1 YLKYFF
7 SIYPFSACYCHPS
20 SFLLSLDTKIPT
32 KSNYNPNST
41 PSFLFYFLQVTVPPH
56 RTYSSSLISFTCD
69 HTHTTT
75 TAASPFHTAS
85 SSARHRRL
93 LLFSG
98 VQEPLPC
105 PGHAAAGAGQG
116 QAAAEAQAA
125 QAQAQAAQAGAGAE
139 HALGAGARPDGRP
152 VRHGAPR
159 PLVLRHRLLAGLRV
173 LPPVPFA
180 AAAGGARASEVVAAA
195 HAAHRAA
202 PLTQQPQQGDE
213 EGGAAGAAMAAEEVE
228 GDDDDDDG
236 GGGVH
241 HVWYIRTVGL
251 DERAI
256 AAITALVYDAK
267 KTGGGIGLAGGG
279 GGGGGGSCAVCLT
292 EFRDGETLRLL
303 PRCRHAFHRGC
314 IDTWLRAHVNC
325 PLCRAPVQI
334 SDKSAAAAA
343 AAAANAAPG
352 AAVPGG
358 APAPNPRNAAAA
370 EADRGE
376 LQGSPERG
384 VRRAASMV
392 TLPRRPWPEVS
403 LRSPASNSGRM
414 GEMGLAKIARL
425 MKFSEVLEM
434 AGIGATRSVSFGGH
448 GRSGQSAAAGAGNN
462 ADEISR

>member
-1 YLKYFF
+1 MPPPEPDKDKPLPK
-7 SIYPFSACYCHPS
+7 PKPPKPKPKPPKPEPEPNTRSASAPERDQTAAPYG
-20 SFLLSLDTKIPT
+20 
-32 KSNYNPNST
+32 
-41 PSFLFYFLQVTVPPH
+41 TVPPDPFSCA
-56 RTYSSSLISFTCD
+56 TDC
-69 HTHTTT
+69 
-75 TAASPFHTAS
+75 SPDCVFYH
-85 SSARHRRL
+85 L
-93 LLFSG
+93 
-98 VQEPLPC
+98 C
-105 PGHAAAGAGQG
+105 PSPPPPVAP
-116 QAAAEAQAA
+116 AAE
-125 QAQAQAAQAGAGAE
+125 G
-139 HALGAGARPDGRP
+139 
-152 VRHGAPR
+152 GAPVHLR
-159 PLVLRHRLLAGLRV
+159 SSRLPTPLIALSASLLGVSVVLLVALLVCRLMRGRGRRGRRRRGGRNALA
-173 LPPVPFA
+173 PQ
-180 AAAGGARASEVVAAA
+180 E
-195 HAAHRAA
+195 A

-334 SDKSAAAAA
+334 SD
-343 AAAANAAPG
+343 N
-352 AAVPGG
+352 
-358 APAPNPRNAAAA
+358 
-370 EADRGE
+370 
-376 LQGSPERG
+376 
-384 VRRAASMV
+384 
-392 TLPRRPWPEVS
+392 
-403 LRSPASNSGRM
+403 GRM

-448 GRSGQSAAAGAGNN
+448 GRSGQSAAAAAGNN

>member
-1 YLKYFF
+1 MPPPEPDKDKPLPK
-7 SIYPFSACYCHPS
+7 PKPPKPKPKPPKPEPEPNTRSAPERDQTAAPYG
-20 SFLLSLDTKIPT
+20 
-32 KSNYNPNST
+32 
-41 PSFLFYFLQVTVPPH
+41 TVPPDPLSCA
-56 RTYSSSLISFTCD
+56 TDC
-69 HTHTTT
+69 
-75 TAASPFHTAS
+75 SPDCVFYH
-85 SSARHRRL
+85 L
-93 LLFSG
+93 
-98 VQEPLPC
+98 C
-105 PGHAAAGAGQG
+105 PS
-116 QAAAEAQAA
+116 
-125 QAQAQAAQAGAGAE
+125 
-139 HALGAGARPDGRP
+139 PP
-152 VRHGAPR
+152 
-159 PLVLRHRLLAGLRV
+159 
-173 LPPVPFA
+173 PPVAPVHLRSSRLPTPLIA
-180 AAAGGARASEVVAAA
+180 LSASLLGVSVVLLVALLVCRLMRGRGRRGRRRRGGRNALAPQE
-195 HAAHRAA
+195 A

-267 KTGGGIGLAGGG
+267 
-279 GGGGGGSCAVCLT
+279 
-292 EFRDGETLRLL
+292 ETLRLL

-352 AAVPGG
+352 AAAAVPGG

>member
-1 YLKYFF
+1 MPPPEPDKDKPLPK
-7 SIYPFSACYCHPS
+7 PKPPKPKPKPPKPEPEPNTRSAPERDQTAAPYG
-20 SFLLSLDTKIPT
+20 
-32 KSNYNPNST
+32 
-41 PSFLFYFLQVTVPPH
+41 TVPPDPFSCA
-56 RTYSSSLISFTCD
+56 TDC
-69 HTHTTT
+69 
-75 TAASPFHTAS
+75 SPDCVFYH
-85 SSARHRRL
+85 L
-93 LLFSG
+93 
-98 VQEPLPC
+98 C
-105 PGHAAAGAGQG
+105 PSPPPPVAP
-116 QAAAEAQAA
+116 AAE
-125 QAQAQAAQAGAGAE
+125 G
-139 HALGAGARPDGRP
+139 
-152 VRHGAPR
+152 GAPVHLR
-159 PLVLRHRLLAGLRV
+159 SSRLPTPLIALSASLLGVSVVLLVALLVCRLMRGRGRRGRRRRGGRNALA
-173 LPPVPFA
+173 PQ
-180 AAAGGARASEVVAAA
+180 E
-195 HAAHRAA
+195 A

-228 GDDDDDDG
+228 GDDDDDDDDG

-267 KTGGGIGLAGGG
+267 KTGGGIGLA

-343 AAAANAAPG
+343 AAAAANAAPG
-352 AAVPGG
+352 AAAAVPGG
-358 APAPNPRNAAAA
+358 APAPNPRNAAAT

-448 GRSGQSAAAGAGNN
+448 GRSGQSAAAAAAGGNN